1 MQLREILQWLIKLLP
16 KQKMQDNDGS
26 GNLQAGRVE
35 GDLHHSHT
43 QAVYNIFM
51 MAPDPAQTAVVSEP
65 STKAE
70 DIPTVQIT
78 RLQSQQHSAVLA
90 RMGQLHYRSR
100 ITVLDFMDREFKTR
114 MVIELQTEQLFRLNK
129 YLDVVLSNPRAL
141 KRKQVA

>member
-90 RMGQLHYRSR
+90 RMGQLHYC
-100 ITVLDFMDREFKTR
+100 
-114 MVIELQTEQLFRLNK
+114 
-129 YLDVVLSNPRAL
+129 
-141 KRKQVA
+141 